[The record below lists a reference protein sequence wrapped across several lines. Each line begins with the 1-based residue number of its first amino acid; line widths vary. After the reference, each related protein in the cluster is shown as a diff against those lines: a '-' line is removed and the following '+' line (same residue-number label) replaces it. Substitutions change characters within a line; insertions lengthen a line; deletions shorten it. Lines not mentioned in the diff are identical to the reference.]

1 VILPEVRGTDEIGQA
16 EAMTQP
22 PHPPYG
28 PAPVARRRR
37 PSAWWFVVGGALVV
51 AAVVAGVSLFVL
63 TLGGFLDSD
72 ATVRA
77 DGRTETVR
85 LDGDERRMLWTDDAH
100 AQQCEVVDAA
110 TGEGVKTSPV
120 TGNFTRSE
128 GDDDWTGAATFDA
141 ASGTVEVTCTG
152 DGTVI
157 VGPAPAIDSFVL
169 GLLATIFV
177 PLFLGGGGLVVLIVT
192 GVLFATGRP

>member
-1 VILPEVRGTDEIGQA
+1 
-16 EAMTQP
+16 M
-22 PHPPYG
+22 
-28 PAPVARRRR
+28 ARRRR
-37 PSAWWFVVGGALVV
+37 PSTWWFVVGAALLV
-51 AAVVAGVSLFVL
+51 AAVVAGVSLFVW

-77 DGRTETVR
+77 DGRTATVS
-85 LDGDERRMLWTDDAH
+85 LEGDERRMLWTDDAY
-100 AQQCEVVDAA
+100 AQECEVVDPE
-110 TGEGVKTSPV
+110 TGDAVPTRPV

-128 GDDDWTGAATFDA
+128 GGDDWTGQATFDA
-141 ASGTVEVTCTG
+141 GSGTVEVTCTG

-192 GVLFATGRP
+192 TVLFASGRPRSEA